1 VVWGDGARPT
11 ASNLNFSAGQTVG
24 NLAVTPVASDGTVSL
39 FNGSSGT
46 VQLVADLSGYY
57 VAGSAQAAGTFS
69 PLGPFRALDT
79 RSGTGAAKGA
89 VAAGSSVRLK
99 VDGVGGVPASGV
111 SAVVLNVTVTA
122 PTSDGWV
129 VVWGNGAR
137 PTASNLNFSA
147 GQTVANLAVT
157 PVASDG
163 TVSLFNGS
171 SGTVQLVADVA
182 GYYQAGG
189 PLDDGA
195 LGAVPPYRMLD
206 TRNGTG
212 GVSGAVAPGAT
223 VHLKVTGR
231 GWVLSSDVSAV
242 VLNVTAVPASRGGWV
257 AVWGGGP
264 RPGTSSLNF
273 DAGKTVANLV
283 ITPVASDGTVSLYNG
298 SPGTVQLIADVF
310 GYVLGAD
317 RGPAPAEST
326 SRYVRNITD
335 GGTADQATMHDE
347 GCADAGNDTGSGPFV
362 HLLHIGAQ
370 SQHAPLSKQ
379 NPGVALSGFSENTTP
394 LLTYPQLDTALE
406 SYLDGFVECR
416 SGSASVTIA
425 VGTNNDGDFTN
436 YTAAE
441 KGTDWAEQV
450 IKQLVAHVAGQ
461 SGLEVV
467 GANDIEAGFASTEA
481 QAEQWESAYLAGTS
495 ARLVYDG
502 SLDACPTAFGATG
515 LCGSVND
522 DNGVLKT
529 WTLDQYAKLTH
540 GLSPTRIVAL
550 PQIYVAA
557 QAWQWANLVFASAGP
572 LAFIGSLTE
581 HAAIGNDSQFTSEQG
596 WGALSDALS
605 AGASGSVAAPQAAT
619 DLRADWPSTKSA
631 AQRNANATLPAG

>member
-1 VVWGDGARPT
+1 
-11 ASNLNFSAGQTVG
+11 
-24 NLAVTPVASDGTVSL
+24 VSL
-39 FNGSSGT
+39 YNGAAGP
-46 VQLVADLSGYY
+46 VDLIADVYGYY
-57 VAGSAQAAGTFS
+57 VAG
-69 PLGPFRALDT
+69 GPWQSGGLAPVPPQRLLDT
-79 RSGTGAAKGA
+79 RRGLGASGPVAGDQTVHLGVTGKAW
-89 VAAGSSVRLK
+89 VL
-99 VDGVGGVPASGV
+99 PAGV
-111 SAVVLNVTVTA
+111 SAVMLNVTATA
-122 PTSDGWV
+122 PTSTGFV
-129 VVWGNGAR
+129 TVWGDGSR
-137 PTASNLNFSA
+137 PNA
-147 GQTVANLAVT
+147 
-157 PVASDG
+157 
-163 TVSLFNGS
+163 
-171 SGTVQLVADVA
+171 
-182 GYYQAGG
+182 
-189 PLDDGA
+189 
-195 LGAVPPYRMLD
+195 
-206 TRNGTG
+206 
-212 GVSGAVAPGAT
+212 
-223 VHLKVTGR
+223 
-231 GWVLSSDVSAV
+231 
-242 VLNVTAVPASRGGWV
+242 
-257 AVWGGGP
+257 
-264 RPGTSSLNF
+264 SSLNLSP
-273 DAGKTVANLV
+273 GRTVANLV
-283 ITPVASDGTVSLYNG
+283 VAPVSSSDGTVSLYNG

-310 GYVLGAD
+310 GYVLGGG
-317 RGPAPAEST
+317 RGPVPAEST

-362 HLLHIGAQ
+362 HLLHVGAQ

-394 LLTYPQLDTALE
+394 RLTYPQLDTALE
-406 SYLDGFVECR
+406 SYLDGFVACR

-515 LCGSVND
+515 SCGSVND

-529 WTLDQYAKLTH
+529 WTLDQYARMTH

-605 AGASGSVAAPQAAT
+605 ASASGSVAAPQAAT
-619 DLRADWPSTKSA
+619 DLTADWPSTKSA
-631 AQRNANATLPAG
+631 AQRNANATLPTG